1 MEKEK
6 DTAVQ
11 PSDAAASPDDLL
23 RQLRERYEAD
33 DQPEN
38 IFEADGAQ
46 PDADEDDGQ
55 DEELT
60 RRIMEMFSASAAVSQ
75 QDARASA
82 DEPQGEE
89 PTEEENEPIAPVDE
103 GAGEDAAEM
112 QQTEPVQEPISA
124 EPVEE
129 AEEYDRDASG
139 TFEDEVS
146 DAALPDYDAALED
159 DQRAASEFEKA
170 SAQEEPQEELSEDE
184 AQEIESAQ
192 ELSEEIEEANAIEVS
207 DATDTAQVDAEADM
221 PEQQT
226 EQTDTVLSEEHSA
239 ALPLS
244 EGAPVQEI
252 VAEDAESVADEQDED
267 AFAPTVEPIMLR
279 EDEVLLDE
287 YEELPGESALQKEDT
302 PEDVQLHVEASV
314 ERTPAQPKQITPR
327 PSPLDAALSA
337 QRKKQQAEG
346 GRLSAQLRAA
356 QTLSEDDLA
365 LLLELGYEN
374 ELAAKQDA
382 ATLQRIAREGDAD
395 PLTDRQK
402 AHLAFGWHEGDGVH
416 EIKDTDIRDTYRKHN
431 SAMTGRLVLGVL
443 FTILVLLWDI
453 SPLYAHLLPEN
464 WSALAKGSA
473 AHLWALQLLIFCVIV
488 SGRRLVYGLR
498 QLLRMTPEPCSVLI
512 PVLLCNIVYNVIMCM
527 QPTQHALLN
536 FPTALLL
543 LVSMIADAMDLRR
556 ERITYSVVSAN
567 ESKIIPV
574 RQAPPKKKVVRGG
587 RIVKIINDEADRAH
601 YSIERVARLQDYFY
615 RTNVPSPR
623 YRAILPMLALQL
635 LLSLGVAGIC
645 TLKTGIT
652 PQALTVL
659 LLSLQLSAPAS
670 ALFTYAY
677 ALLTACRRLYSKN
690 ATIVG
695 QCTVDE
701 MAGRKQL
708 VFAESEM
715 LQAKSSTEIYVKGI
729 GDPKRYVRYARRL
742 FNTLGGTL
750 AKINTSD
757 LSEKGM
763 DGLVEILRVYPDG
776 VEARMDGR
784 VHVLAGSSEFML
796 KNGIR
801 VPHTN
806 AERLARRS
814 DESSILYLAFGGQ
827 IRLGYEINYRIR
839 GSFEQLVSTLAGG
852 KTVVAIRSYD
862 PNITEEYLA
871 DSRADKKTPVRIIK
885 PARHRKSEVHEVAK
899 GGIVATENVRG
910 VAYAVR
916 MCERI
921 KENDALGV
929 GLQWVTSIVGAAV
942 ACALTWL
949 SLIKPGIAIIAA
961 LLMALLCLPSLMISG
976 RNLWI
981 DTSAQQPKST
991 GKK

>member
-11 PSDAAASPDDLL
+11 PSDVTASPDDLL
-23 RQLRERYEAD
+23 RRLRERYETD
-33 DQPEN
+33 DQPGD
-38 IFEADGAQ
+38 IFDTDSAPSGD
-46 PDADEDDGQ
+46 DESDEQ
-55 DEELT
+55 DEALT
-60 RRIMEMFSASAAVSQ
+60 RRIMEMFSSSAAVQ
-75 QDARASA
+75 QEQTAAPN
-82 DEPQGEE
+82 DEPQDEE
-89 PTEEENEPIAPVDE
+89 PTETAEETVDADTSE
-103 GAGEDAAEM
+103 KTSE
-112 QQTEPVQEPISA
+112 
-124 EPVEE
+124 VEE
-129 AEEYDRDASG
+129 AESVQESVVDEPTEEDEVSEPDEAEA
-139 TFEDEVS
+139 FEDEVS
-146 DAALPDYDAALED
+146 DTALPDYDAALED
-159 DQRAASEFEKA
+159 DHKDASESGQAPLPMQQIACQKDETEN
-170 SAQEEPQEELSEDE
+170 SEPTQEHSKE
-184 AQEIESAQ
+184 
-192 ELSEEIEEANAIEVS
+192 SEEINDIETADAEEAEQPTP
-207 DATDTAQVDAEADM
+207 DAAAQQDQVRDAA
-221 PEQQT
+221 P
-226 EQTDTVLSEEHSA
+226 SEEHSA

-244 EGAPVQEI
+244 EGASVQEI
-252 VAEDAESVADEQDED
+252 VAEDAEAMADEPDED
-267 AFAPTVEPIMLR
+267 ADELYAPVVEPIMLR

-287 YEELPGESALQKEDT
+287 NEELPGESMSQRENT

-314 ERTPAQPKQITPR
+314 DRSPEQPKQITPR

-356 QTLSEDDLA
+356 QTLSEEDLA
-365 LLLELGYEN
+365 LLLRLGYEN
-374 ELAAKQDA
+374 ELAVKQDA
-382 ATLQRIAREGDAD
+382 ATLQRIAREDAAD

-402 AHLAFGWHEGDGVH
+402 AHLAYGWHEGDGVH
-416 EIKDTDIRDTYRKHN
+416 EVKDTDIRDTYRKQS
-431 SAMTGRLVLGVL
+431 SAMTGRLILGGLVTL
-443 FTILVLLWDI
+443 LVLLWDI
-453 SPLYAHLLPEN
+453 SPLYAHLLPDN
-464 WSALAKGSA
+464 WSALAQGPA
-473 AHLWALQLLIFCVIV
+473 AHLWGLQLLIFCVVV
-488 SGRRLVYGLR
+488 SGRRLLYGLR
-498 QLLRMTPEPCSVLI
+498 QLLRMTPEPCSVLL
-512 PVLLCNIVYNVIMCM
+512 PVLLCNIIYDVIMCM

-543 LVSMIADAMDLRR
+543 LVSMVADAMDLRR
-556 ERITYSVVSAN
+556 ERIAFSIVSAN
-567 ESKIIPV
+567 ENKIVPV

-601 YSIERVARLQDYFY
+601 YSVERVARLQDYFY

-635 LLSLGVAGIC
+635 LLSFGVTGVC
-645 TLKTGIT
+645 TLKTGVT
-652 PQALTVL
+652 PAALTVL

-695 QCTVDE
+695 QYTVDE
-701 MAGRKQL
+701 MAARKQL

-784 VHVLAGSSEFML
+784 VHVLAGSSQFML
-796 KNGIR
+796 QNGIR

-852 KTVVAIRSYD
+852 KTAVAIRSYD
-862 PNITEEYLA
+862 PSITEEYLA

-885 PARHRKSEVHEVAK
+885 PARHRKSEVHDLAK

-921 KENDALGV
+921 KENDAVWV
-929 GLQWVTSIVGAAV
+929 GLQWMTSIVGAVV
-942 ACALTWL
+942 AGALTWL
-949 SLIKPGIAIIAA
+949 SLTRPGIGIIAA

-981 DTSAQQPKST
+981 DTAKEQPKDT